1 MKKNLAL
8 IVVMVLSV
16 FLLNSLFAQ
25 EVQRRGRTAV
35 KPVTKTEASSEK
47 KEEAKADAKP
57 EEKKDEKSDAKQET
71 KPEAKP
77 DANAQPGQETKP
89 GTQAPPPQEV
99 KPNTPPAPS
108 QEVKPNTPPPP
119 PQEVKPNTPP
129 AQPQDAR
136 PEAKAQQ
143 TPRPASA
150 LSKPP
155 KAEGKPEAKA
165 EPKQVPVAVTAEKD
179 DDEEGEDEGDDDCSV
194 LEVEKKFDA
203 TLKDAGMG
211 PAFTDFFSRGA
222 VVVSSSVMDGRPWAS
237 GLDSDVAVS
246 FKPFAV
252 KVSSS
257 CDLGYVVGDWEET
270 RKGKVVTGGQ
280 YVNVWKKVKR
290 EWKILAHAK
299 SVIPRG
305 YKAEKRPSFE
315 EVNSEYE
322 RKGGSQGSVSAAE
335 KQLFGALKQGGW
347 AKAYD
352 ALAGEDIMK
361 IRRNS
366 QLMRGKKQVFL
377 RSVVERGFLVGE
389 TMETRTSRSDDISVV
404 WGGAEAKGPQPYQKG
419 SFLHVW
425 TRDGEGAWKLAVDFL
440 MLGGNELK
448 KSIL

>member
-1 MKKNLAL
+1 MKKNVAL
-8 IVVMVLSV
+8 IVVMILSFILTSSV
-16 FLLNSLFAQ
+16 FAQ
-25 EVQRRGRTAV
+25 EVQRRGRTAP
-35 KPVTKTEASSEK
+35 KPVAKTDASSEK
-47 KEEAKADAKP
+47 KEE
-57 EEKKDEKSDAKQET
+57 T

-77 DANAQPGQETKP
+77 EDKKDEKSESKQETKP
-89 GTQAPPPQEV
+89 DA
-99 KPNTPPAPS
+99 KPEAAAQPG
-108 QEVKPNTPPPP
+108 
-119 PQEVKPNTPP
+119 QEVKPNTPP
-129 AQPQDAR
+129 AQTPETKPNQQTPPPQEAKPNTPPPPPPPPPQETR
-136 PEAKAQQ
+136 PNTPPASQPEAKPPQ
-143 TPRPASA
+143 PAP

-155 KAEGKPEAKA
+155 KPGAKPAATA
-165 EPKQVPVAVTAEKD
+165 EPKPVTADAAEDKD
-179 DDEEGEDEGDDDCSV
+179 DDGEDEDEGDDDCSI

-203 TLKDAGMG
+203 TMKDAGQG
-211 PAFTDFFSRGA
+211 PAFTDFFSRNA
-222 VVVSSSVMDGRPWAS
+222 IVVSSKVVDGKPWAS
-237 GLDSDVAVS
+237 GLDSGLAIC

-252 KVSSS
+252 RVSSS

-270 RKGKVVTGGQ
+270 RKGKVIAGGQ

-290 EWKILAHAK
+290 EWKIIIHAK

-305 YKAEKRPSFE
+305 YKAEKRGSFE

-322 RKGGSQGSVSAAE
+322 KKGGSKGSVSAAE
-335 KQLFGALKQGGW
+335 KQFFGALKQGGW

-352 ALAGEDIMK
+352 ALAGDDIMK

-389 TMETRTSRSDDISVV
+389 AIDTKTSKSDDISVV
-404 WGGAEAKGPQPYQKG
+404 WGSAEAKGPQPYQTG

-440 MLGGNELK
+440 MLGGNELMK